1 MQKHRLGFF
10 SLNLFI
16 FDAKICKIVNSQTLV
31 MTIIL
36 HFHLFSCNFILI
48 ITIRILEREFLTT
61 GLVPFEIICIYRR
74 DSKICHNKLS
84 KIYLSDLL
92 KKEFINICRLWKLN
106 VFFPL
111 KFQLHCTVSN

>member
-16 FDAKICKIVNSQTLV
+16 FDAKICKIVISQTLV

-48 ITIRILEREFLTT
+48 RRILEREFLTT
-61 GLVPFEIICIYRR
+61 GLVPFEIIFIYRR